1 MTYKLIFDKRALK
14 EWNKLGET
22 LLQQFKNKLAERMI
36 NPHIQADKLKGE
48 NDLYKIKLRSAGY
61 RLVYQVRDQEIT
73 IIVVSV
79 GKRERL
85 EVYKTA
91 EQRAAH

>member
-22 LLQQFKNKLAERMI
+22 LRQQFKNKLAERMI
-36 NPHIQADKLKGE
+36 NPRIQADKLKGE

-61 RLVYQVRDQEIT
+61 RLVYQVREQEIT

-91 EQRAAH
+91 EQRTAH

>member
-22 LLQQFKNKLAERMI
+22 LRQQFKNKLVERMI
-36 NPHIQADKLKGE
+36 NPRIQADKLKGE
-48 NDLYKIKLRSAGY
+48 NHLYKIKLRSAGY

-85 EVYKTA
+85 GS
-91 EQRAAH
+91 Q

>member
-1 MTYKLIFDKRALK
+1 MSYKLIFDKRALK

-22 LLQQFKNKLAERMI
+22 LRQQFKNKLAERI
-36 NPHIQADKLKGE
+36 ENPRVQADKLSGE

-61 RLVYQVRDQEIT
+61 RLIYQVRDNEIT
-73 IIVVSV
+73 IVVISV

-85 EVYKTA
+85 EAYKNA
-91 EQRAAH
+91 MQRAVH

>member
-22 LLQQFKNKLAERMI
+22 LRQQFKNKLAERMI
-36 NPHIQADKLKGE
+36 NPRIQAHKLKGE

-91 EQRAAH
+91 EQRTAH

>member
-14 EWNKLGET
+14 EWNKLGKT
-22 LLQQFKNKLAERMI
+22 LRQQFKNKLAERMI
-36 NPHIQADKLKGE
+36 NPRIQADKLKGE

-61 RLVYQVRDQEIT
+61 RLVYQVRDT

-91 EQRAAH
+91 EQRTAH

>member
-22 LLQQFKNKLAERMI
+22 LRQQFKNKLAERMI
-36 NPHIQADKLKGE
+36 NPCIQADKLKGE

-91 EQRAAH
+91 EQRTAH